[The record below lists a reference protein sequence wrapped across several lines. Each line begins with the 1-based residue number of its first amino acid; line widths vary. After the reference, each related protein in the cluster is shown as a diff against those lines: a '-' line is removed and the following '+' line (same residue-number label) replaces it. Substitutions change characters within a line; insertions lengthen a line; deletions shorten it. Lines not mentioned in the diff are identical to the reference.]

1 MGGFKPLPIAL
12 KFLSVVLLLWAAL
25 SVVGLMVAQGRQ
37 VPFFGVLLD
46 GTAAATVIVL
56 LDFISPLLFIFA
68 AWKRLK
74 WGAKFGMLYN
84 GIFILNNLIAL
95 FLFLDVFGNG
105 IYFPLLASTLFLIII
120 YRERGYF
127 S

>member
-12 KFLSVVLLLWAAL
+12 KFLSVVLLLWAAM
-25 SVVGLMVAQGRQ
+25 SVVGLMAAQGRQ

-46 GTAAATVIVL
+46 GTAASTVILL
-56 LDFISPLLFIFA
+56 LDYISPLLFIFA
-68 AWKRLK
+68 ALKRLK

-84 GIFILNNLIAL
+84 GIFILNNLIAI
-95 FLFLDVFGNG
+95 FLYLDVFGNG
-105 IYFPLLASTLFLIII
+105 IFFPLIASTLFFFII

-127 S
+127 A